1 MKILIPGGH
10 LTPALGLIDWIKQKH
25 PKDEI
30 VFIGRTYSQDRLKQ
44 RAVEA
49 YEVTKREIK
58 FIPFSAVK
66 FGKENIFSMIVK
78 FFKFG
83 RSLVQSCRLLNQ
95 EKPTVLM
102 SFGGYVALPLTIVA
116 SMKRIPIVT
125 HEGTRVVGLANQLIF
140 KLARKIAHAYPRLV
154 NIDQAQFSS
163 KMVLTG
169 TPIRASILKTTLI
182 KPEWLKFN
190 QDKPI
195 LMILGGNQGSRA
207 LNDFVADNLK
217 ALTKKFVVVHQCGR
231 PNSLANYPQQ
241 LNVISK
247 NLKINPNDYYVL
259 PWIDELD
266 LVWLYKY
273 AAMALTRSGANTLEE
288 LIYHQLP
295 SILVPLPHSHF
306 DEQRLNAQHVQAL
319 GGAMVLEQSELTWA
333 NFSDQVSQILKNRN
347 KIQQSLVQLKNNQI
361 QDSAEKIYA
370 LLVETS

>member
-66 FGKENIFSMIVK
+66 FSKETIFSMIIK

-140 KLARKIAHAYPRLV
+140 KLAKKIAHAYPRLV

-163 KMVLTG
+163 KNGVN
-169 TPIRASILKTTLI
+169 R
-182 KPEWLKFN
+182 
-190 QDKPI
+190 
-195 LMILGGNQGSRA
+195 
-207 LNDFVADNLK
+207 
-217 ALTKKFVVVHQCGR
+217 
-231 PNSLANYPQQ
+231 Y
-241 LNVISK
+241 
-247 NLKINPNDYYVL
+247 
-259 PWIDELD
+259 
-266 LVWLYKY
+266 
-273 AAMALTRSGANTLEE
+273 
-288 LIYHQLP
+288 
-295 SILVPLPHSHF
+295 
-306 DEQRLNAQHVQAL
+306 
-319 GGAMVLEQSELTWA
+319 
-333 NFSDQVSQILKNRN
+333 SD
-347 KIQQSLVQLKNNQI
+347 
-361 QDSAEKIYA
+361 
-370 LLVETS
+370 